1 MEKKNMDIMMERM
14 ERAGFENIK
23 DRIMFG
29 VMNHERNQDIAEQ
42 AFHIKWNDLLIFF
55 YIEGTFLNGTAYHCP
70 VSIDMAESWEVSMEE
85 VLVSALQNMQREYPP
100 RVSRIEDLLGLSDM
114 GSPMHIISNQKG
126 ILGAGVMFYHGLLE
140 EFAEREGSNLY
151 ILPSSIHECIVV
163 PEEEGIGKDVL
174 FDMVKEVNH
183 TVVSRDERLADNVY
197 YYDCKTKEMR
207 ALF

>member
-70 VSIDMAESWEVSMEE
+70 VSIDMAERQGNS
-85 VLVSALQNMQREYPP
+85 
-100 RVSRIEDLLGLSDM
+100 
-114 GSPMHIISNQKG
+114 G
-126 ILGAGVMFYHGLLE
+126 IHNSVRFSEAVT
-140 EFAEREGSNLY
+140 
-151 ILPSSIHECIVV
+151 
-163 PEEEGIGKDVL
+163 KDY
-174 FDMVKEVNH
+174 
-183 TVVSRDERLADNVY
+183 RDS
-197 YYDCKTKEMR
+197 
-207 ALF
+207 